1 MTTNNESSEAPTGAP
16 AREGQVIVGI
26 DGSPE
31 SYEALAYAAEVAK
44 WRNWTLHLV
53 NVWHLGYSV
62 VSFAP
67 NMTEIATAAREA
79 AALTVRDAEKEVLGD
94 GFTGTVVHS
103 IVEGYPARTLIELS
117 QGADLLV
124 LGNRGRGGFSSLA
137 LGSVGQAC
145 VHHAHCPVL
154 ILRPKT
160 NSTAADR
167 CQR

>member
-16 AREGQVIVGI
+16 ARAGQVIVGI

-31 SYEALAYAAEVAK
+31 SHEALAYAAEVAK

-53 NVWHLGYSV
+53 NVWHVGYPIAT
-62 VSFAP
+62 FAP
-67 NMTEIATAAREA
+67 DMTEIATATRDA

-94 GFTGTVVHS
+94 GFTGTMVHS
-103 IVEGYPARTLIELS
+103 IVEGYPARTLIDLS
-117 QGADLLV
+117 LGADLLV

-154 ILRPKT
+154 IVRPKT
-160 NSTAADR
+160 KSAAAESA
-167 CQR
+167 